1 MLFSGHLT
9 IFTINF
15 FYNASNPEIAMK
27 VRQHIQLSLVKNE
40 SCGSLYF
47 GIYTL
52 WKIEFVA
59 SPEASQNQVF
69 RVKTS

>member
-1 MLFSGHLT
+1 MLFIGHLT

-15 FYNASNPEIAMK
+15 FYNDSYREISMPLRK
-27 VRQHIQLSLVKNE
+27 QTQVSMVTNS

-47 GIYTL
+47 WSHTL
-52 WKIEFVA
+52 WKIGFVA
-59 SPEASQNQVF
+59 SSETCQKQVF